1 MIEPGIGRATLFV
14 LLGKLGGNLGLF
26 GGALVLARA
35 LGPADRGDVAFI
47 TTTAL
52 VFGVVSA
59 AGLREAGTVF
69 LARQPARRPQLVGN
83 QLAFGT
89 LFALAAGV
97 IVCAVLAL
105 VPQLRPANVNRL
117 DVLILGGGV
126 LAIALETAGFAMTL
140 GLSLFRR
147 MAIAQTLYAWTY
159 AVALV
164 LAWQFWEL
172 TVTRAALI
180 WVAAQAFGGLIL
192 VGGVLRRVA
201 PARPSLVLFREE
213 WRFGIRA
220 WVGSLS
226 TFLAFR
232 LDQMI
237 IGVISTD
244 TALGIYAVAVNAS
257 EVELYV
263 PQSVANGLVPII
275 ARTTPAARAQ
285 RTLRVFRLVL
295 LAVLATTAVAF
306 AAGPYLVPVVFGASF
321 KPSVGPFLWLV
332 GGGIGF
338 VADSIFSAALV
349 ASDAP
354 GKSSLGPF
362 AALVVGTALDFALI
376 PSHGATG
383 AAIAAAA
390 GFVAGGLT
398 AAVAFARTYPVH
410 WRMLIPQRS
419 DWDEVSAVLRRAHA

>member
-1 MIEPGIGRATLFV
+1 MIEPGLGRATLFV
-14 LLGKLGGNLGLF
+14 LLGRLGGNLGFF
-26 GGALVLARA
+26 GAALVLARA
-35 LGPADRGDVAFI
+35 LGPSDRGDVAFI

-69 LARQPARRPQLVGN
+69 LARHPARRRELVGN
-83 QLAFGT
+83 QLVFGMV
-89 LFALAAGV
+89 FALAAAV
-97 IVCAVLAL
+97 VVCSVLAL
-105 VPQLRPANVNRL
+105 FPQLRPANVSRD
-117 DVLILGGGV
+117 DVLILGAGV

-140 GLSLFRR
+140 GLALFRR
-147 MAIAQTLYAWTY
+147 LAAAQTAYAWTY
-159 AVALV
+159 AAALA
-164 LAWQFWEL
+164 LAWQLWEL
-172 TVTRAALI
+172 TVTRAVII

-192 VGGVLRRVA
+192 VAGVLRRVA
-201 PARPSLVLFREE
+201 LGRPSLSLFREE

-275 ARTTPAARAQ
+275 ARTTAEERAQ

-295 LAVLATTAVAF
+295 LAVLATGAAAF
-306 AAGPYLVPVVFGASF
+306 ATGPYLLPLVFGHAF
-321 KPSVGPFLWLV
+321 KPSIGPFLWLV
-332 GGGIGF
+332 AGGVGF

-362 AALVVGTALDFALI
+362 AALAVGTVLDFALI

-383 AAIAAAA
+383 AAVAAAA
-390 GFVAGGLT
+390 GFFAGGLV
-398 AAVAFARTYPVH
+398 AGLAFAHAYPVR
-410 WRMLIPQRS
+410 WRLLLPGRDDVSLI
-419 DWDEVSAVLRRAHA
+419 AAALRRTRA

>member
-1 MIEPGIGRATLFV
+1 VIEPGLGRATLFV
-14 LLGKLGGNLGLF
+14 LLGKLGGNLGFF

-52 VFGVVSA
+52 VFGVISA
-59 AGLREAGTVF
+59 GGLREAGTVF
-69 LARQPARRPQLVGN
+69 LARHPGRRPQLVGN

-89 LFALAAGV
+89 VFALAAAAV
-97 IVCAVLAL
+97 VCSVLAL
-105 VPQLRPANVNRL
+105 VPQLRPANVSRV

-126 LAIALETAGFAMTL
+126 LAIALQTAGFAMTL

-147 MAIAQTLYAWTY
+147 IAVAQTLYAWVY
-159 AVALV
+159 AAALV

-172 TVTRAALI
+172 TVTRAAII
-180 WVAAQAFGGLIL
+180 WVASQTLGGSIL
-192 VGGVLRRVA
+192 VAGVLRRVA
-201 PARPSLVLFREE
+201 LGRPSLFLFREE

-220 WVGSLS
+220 WLGSLS

-232 LDQMI
+232 MDQMI
-237 IGVISTD
+237 LGVISTD
-244 TALGIYAVAVNAS
+244 AALGIYAVAVNAS

-275 ARTTPAARAQ
+275 AQTTTEERAQ

-295 LAVLATTAVAF
+295 LAVLATTGVAF
-306 AAGPYLVPVVFGASF
+306 AAGPYLLPVVFGASF

-390 GFVAGGLT
+390 GFFAGGLV
-398 AAVAFARTYPVH
+398 AGLAFANAYPVR
-410 WRMLIPQRS
+410 WRLLLPRRDDLSLI
-419 DWDEVSAVLRRAHA
+419 ATVLRRTRA